1 MFYISSLLWGVT
13 ALQNW
18 KVKKKRFLVKCL
30 TLKHNITR
38 HSEIASTRELQ
49 VLFEVSG
56 VVFLEVFT
64 KVKDS
69 YNFPSFKVWGKFV
82 MTKFNSNHIFV
93 SCIYFEEAIPE
104 SCLLSNFVF
113 LKIYVR
119 SSFFSSFV
127 LQNTCL
133 GLNTLHTCS

>member
-1 MFYISSLLWGVT
+1 MILLNSLL
-13 ALQNW
+13 QNDPFFLIRN
-18 KVKKKRFLVKCL
+18 KGLRLKDNVLHFKPSLRGDCIAKLKSLKKRFLVKCL

-69 YNFPSFKVWGKFV
+69 YNFPSFK
-82 MTKFNSNHIFV
+82 
-93 SCIYFEEAIPE
+93 E
-104 SCLLSNFVF
+104 
-113 LKIYVR
+113 
-119 SSFFSSFV
+119 
-127 LQNTCL
+127 
-133 GLNTLHTCS
+133 

>member
-1 MFYISSLLWGVT
+1 MFEV
-13 ALQNW
+13 N
-18 KVKKKRFLVKCL
+18 
-30 TLKHNITR
+30 HNITR

-49 VLFEVSG
+49 VLFEASG

-93 SCIYFEEAIPE
+93 PCIYFEEAIPE
-104 SCLLSNFVF
+104 SCLLSDFVF
-113 LKIYVR
+113 LKICWLRRFSQMILFNYSTSTESKKIVILLN
-119 SSFFSSFV
+119 SLSENDPFFF
-127 LQNTCL
+127 
-133 GLNTLHTCS
+133 